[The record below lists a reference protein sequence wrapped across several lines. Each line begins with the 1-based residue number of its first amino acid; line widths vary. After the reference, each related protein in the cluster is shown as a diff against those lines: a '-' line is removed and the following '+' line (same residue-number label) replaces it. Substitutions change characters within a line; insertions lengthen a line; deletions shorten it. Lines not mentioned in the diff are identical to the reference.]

1 MKPPFVWTASALT
14 ACCCWC
20 APAQGPFGPPE
31 PAPDPAAQARPAQLR
46 LDLKAGKVSFDAA
59 VCLRA
64 GALELLVC
72 KWGTKEHESILHTS
86 CQPSHLHAALLALGL
101 MPGKPARW
109 VGGDDG
115 RKPVLLSP
123 AGPELKVTLHWKDQQ
138 GKLRQADADSW
149 VARASDKS
157 AAPPKAWIFI
167 GSDVLPEGDYWAD
180 QDGVI
185 ISMAN
190 FASAVI
196 DVPFRSTKEDKY
208 LDFKANT
215 DAIPPRGTVV
225 RVEISL
231 RPGARTCP
239 DARATLEINPFGRMR
254 IDPVGQMKIDCTNI
268 RLDQL
273 EEWAAAYVKAHPKGQ
288 VVIRALPQALATWV
302 AQAREEL
309 QMGGVEQFQQQLLI
323 DPTVLPRSADQL
335 RRAREKWREKFD
347 RPQDQIVDPAEEA
360 AETLRQI
367 DGEMEHLKGRRE
379 LLDAYRR
386 ELSEARRRYKASTQ
400 PAGGT

>member
-1 MKPPFVWTASALT
+1 MRRSLVWTAAAMT
-14 ACCCWC
+14 ACC
-20 APAQGPFGPPE
+20 AAAAQGPFGPAAD
-31 PAPDPAAQARPAQLR
+31 PAPGPAAQPKPAQLR
-46 LDLKAGKVSFDAA
+46 LDLKAAKVSFDAA

-115 RKPVLLSP
+115 RPAVFLSP
-123 AGPELKVTLHWKDQQ
+123 AGPELNVTLHWKDKQ
-138 GKLRQADADSW
+138 GKPRQADAGSW
-149 VARASDKS
+149 IARASNKS

-167 GSDVLPEGDYWAD
+167 GSDILSDGAYWAD
-180 QDGVI
+180 REGEI
-185 ISMAN
+185 ISVAN

-196 DVPFRSTKEDKY
+196 DVPFQSTKEDKF

-231 RPGARTCP
+231 APGARTCP
-239 DARATLEINPFGRMR
+239 HARATLEVNRFGRMR
-254 IDPVGQMKIDCTNI
+254 IDPVGQTKIDCANI
-268 RLDQL
+268 RIDQL

-288 VVIRALPQALATWV
+288 VVIRALPRALATWV

-309 QMGGVEQFQQQLLI
+309 RMGGVEEFQQQLLI

-335 RRAREKWREKFD
+335 RRAQEKWRAKFD
-347 RPQDQIVDPAEEA
+347 RPQDQIIDPAEEA
-360 AETLRQI
+360 AETLQEI
-367 DGEMEHLKGRRE
+367 DRELAQFQGLRE
-379 LLDAYRR
+379 LLEAYRR
-386 ELSEARRRYKASTQ
+386 ELSEARRKYKASTQ
-400 PAGGT
+400 PAGGKP